1 MPTHRTTTPDPDE
14 SLGLLDVP
22 AIEQLTGLSHD
33 FVRKLVYTRKLP
45 TVRIGKRVFVRRSAL
60 SDWINDNTTPAREG

>member
-1 MPTHRTTTPDPDE
+1 MPTHRTTDPDE

-33 FVRKLVYTRKLP
+33 FVRKLVYGRQLP
-45 TVRIGKRVFVRRSAL
+45 TVRIGKRVFVRRTAL
-60 SDWINDNTTPAREG
+60 ADWIDSNTAPAREG